1 MEWNQE
7 DERRR
12 KIAFLSQIRLGDLIV
27 AGSMAI
33 AVVTGWVKMD
43 ARLAR
48 VDEIVAEQRT
58 EQRQLRADMKES
70 VGDLRSEI
78 RDVRSAVD
86 KFSSRMERRG
96 P

>member
-12 KIAFLSQIRLGDLIV
+12 KIAFLSQIHLGDLIV

-33 AVVTGWVKMD
+33 AVVTGWVNMD